1 MIKDNWGALVEFA
14 ERQDFKVNELKE
26 SFAEVTQRNVTAF
39 KEEIKKEYE
48 KYLANGPGSSDV
60 SLEEGVLLLQ
70 DSILNIQSANIKKD
84 EHVLSEQLFDLPIS
98 KFDELIK
105 MESQNQTYSMIYKIY
120 EAFREQRNEYAALP
134 WNKLDL
140 FILQDAASKLQKEV
154 KLLGQKKLQGMADQI
169 QPY

>member
-1 MIKDNWGALVEFA
+1 MH
-14 ERQDFKVNELKE
+14 
-26 SFAEVTQRNVTAF
+26 
-39 KEEIKKEYE
+39 IKKEYE

-84 EHVLSEQLFDLPIS
+84 EHVLSEQLFELPIS

-105 MESQNQTYSMIYKIY
+105 MESQNQIYSMIYKIY

-154 KLLGQKKLQGMADQI
+154 KLLGQKKLQNA
-169 QPY
+169 